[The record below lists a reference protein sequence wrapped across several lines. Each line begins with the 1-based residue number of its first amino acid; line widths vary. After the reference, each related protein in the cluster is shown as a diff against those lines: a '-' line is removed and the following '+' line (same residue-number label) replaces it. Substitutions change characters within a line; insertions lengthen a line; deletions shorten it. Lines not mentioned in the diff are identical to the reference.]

1 MPGVKGNFG
10 DELNDWLWNR
20 LAPETFAESSDPTLF
35 LGIGTI
41 LSANLPAAP
50 RYVVFGSGVGYG
62 PPPIDRCRG
71 DRWQVYGVRGELTQ
85 RLLDLPTD
93 RAMTDPAILLAACPE
108 LRNASSTRRGIA
120 FVPHWKSMNY
130 GFWDAVCQAAGIR
143 LIDPCQDAKQ
153 VIHQIQDAELVIA
166 ESMHAAI
173 VADTFRVPWIPVL
186 LSPEVSAF
194 KWRDWASS
202 LALPYAP
209 VQLPASSFIEATRT
223 HLVRYVNPEQG
234 LEPERAALL
243 DPEALIESYLRS
255 NGNDDRTPG
264 QGLARWGEIV
274 LKRLSR
280 VERGLRL
287 SRSVRIEQCAASLR
301 RAASG
306 PSHLSTDR
314 SHADALSLTQ
324 ERLARLCRAESA
336 PT

>member
-10 DELNDWLWNR
+10 DELNDWLWHL
-20 LAPETFAESSDPTLF
+20 LAPETFAESGDPTLF

-41 LSANLPAAP
+41 LSANLPIAP

-62 PPPIDRCRG
+62 PPPIDRCRS
-71 DRWQVYGVRGELTQ
+71 DRWQVYGVRGELSQ
-85 RLLDLPTD
+85 RLLDLPAD
-93 RAMTDPAILLAACPE
+93 SAMTDPAILLAVCAE
-108 LRNASSTRRGIA
+108 LRSAASKRQGIA

-130 GFWDAVCQAAGIR
+130 GFWDAVCRAAGIR

-153 VIHQIQDAELVIA
+153 VIRQIQDAELVIA

-202 LALPYAP
+202 LALPYVP

-223 HLVRYVNPEQG
+223 DFVRYLNPEHG

-243 DPEALIESYLRS
+243 DADALIESYLGSNRNDVRS
-255 NGNDDRTPG
+255 PG
-264 QGLARWGEIV
+264 QGVARWGEIV

-280 VERGLRL
+280 AERALRL
-287 SRSVRIEQCAASLR
+287 GRATLVEQCAASLHR
-301 RAASG
+301 VADGTSY
-306 PSHLSTDR
+306 LSTDR
-314 SHADALSLTQ
+314 AHADALSKTQ
-324 ERLARLCRAESA
+324 ERLTRLCQAES
-336 PT
+336 PFT